1 MITLTIAEM
10 FAGIGGVTGGFLDA
24 GGYESVFLNDSDH
37 VARDAFVLNFPTL
50 AGRYHVGRVEQL
62 TGPDVLELADDQID
76 GLLGC
81 PPCEGL
87 SPVGRRDEDDERNKL
102 LWQIHRLVL
111 SIQPKFFVLENVPSL
126 LQTALYRDFVQSLTR
141 RYLLH
146 GEVLNAA
153 EYGIPQLRRRAVVL
167 GLRKDIGVKPTL
179 PPPTHG
185 GRGVVYDYYS
195 LGYVF
200 PRTARGRNALDLR
213 PGMRLPKRPLVTL
226 RAALGDLP
234 ASLEPDE
241 EATAYDRPAHTAY
254 QRRLR
259 RGAGSLTHH
268 RAWNHRD
275 DIVEFLRLVSP
286 GECPAGHG
294 GRGRNTSYFS
304 QAYARLHANGL
315 ARTITKNFHNP
326 GSGRFTHYAAPR
338 TLTIRE
344 ALRIQGFPDTF
355 RFTDATSAS
364 AAERLVGNAFPRPL
378 ARALARHVRRLLAS

>member
-1 MITLTIAEM
+1 MAELKVAEV

-24 GGYESVFLNDSDH
+24 GGYESVFLSDLDPFAH
-37 VARDAFVLNFPTL
+37 DTFVLNFPDL
-50 AGRYHVGRVEQL
+50 GSRYHVGRIERL
-62 TGPDVLELADDQID
+62 TGPRILKLAGTEID

-87 SPVGRRDEDDERNKL
+87 SPAGLRERDDERNQL
-102 LWQIHRLVL
+102 LHQMRRLVS
-111 SIQPKFFVLENVPSL
+111 SIEPKFFVLENVPSL
-126 LQTALYRDFVQSLTR
+126 LQTRLYRAFVQSLSA
-141 RYLLH
+141 RYVLH

-167 GLRKDIGVKPTL
+167 GLRKDLGVSPTL

-185 GRGVVYDYYS
+185 GRGVVYDYSS
-195 LGYVF
+195 LGYVLL
-200 PRTARGRNALDLR
+200 RTARGKNALDLR
-213 PGMRLPKRPLVTL
+213 PGTHLPKRPLVTL
-226 RAALGDLP
+226 RAALSDLP
-234 ASLEPDE
+234 APLEPDE

-254 QRRLR
+254 QRRVR
-259 RGAGSLTHH
+259 RGATELTHH

-275 DIVEFLRLVSP
+275 DIVEFLNLVSP
-286 GECPAGHG
+286 GECPGGLG
-294 GRGRNTSYFS
+294 GRGRNTRYFS
-304 QAYARLHANGL
+304 QAYARLHGNGL

-355 RFTDATSAS
+355 RFTDETTAS
-364 AAERLVGNAFPRPL
+364 VAERLIGNAFPRPL
-378 ARALARHVRRLLAS
+378 ARAIAKHIRRLLGA

>member
-1 MITLTIAEM
+1 MTTLKVAEV

-24 GGYESVFLNDSDH
+24 GGYESVFLNDIDD
-37 VARDAFVLNFPTL
+37 VARDAFLLNFPKL
-50 AGRYHVGRVEQL
+50 DGRYHVGRVEGL
-62 TGPDVLELADDQID
+62 TGPRVLRFAGTEID

-87 SPVGRRDEDDERNKL
+87 SPAGLRETDDERNQL
-102 LWQIHRLVL
+102 LHEMRRLVS
-111 SIQPKFFVLENVPSL
+111 SIEPKFFVLENVPSL
-126 LQTALYRDFVQSLTR
+126 LQTRLYRAFVQSLSD
-141 RYLLH
+141 RYALH

-167 GLRKDIGVKPTL
+167 GLRKDLGVTPTL

-195 LGYVF
+195 LGYVV

-213 PGMRLPKRPLVTL
+213 PGTRLPKRPLVTL

-241 EATAYDRPAHTAY
+241 EATAYAQPPRTAY
-254 QRRLR
+254 QRRAR
-259 RGAGSLTHH
+259 RGATDLTHH

-275 DIVEFLRLVSP
+275 EIVEFLGLVSP
-286 GECPAGHG
+286 GECPGGLG
-294 GRGRNTSYFS
+294 GRGRNTRYFS
-304 QAYARLHANGL
+304 QAYARLHENGL

-326 GSGRFTHYAAPR
+326 GSGRFTHYASPR
-338 TLTIRE
+338 ALTIRE

-355 RFTDATSAS
+355 CFTDDTTAS

-378 ARALARHVRRLLAS
+378 ARALARHIRRLLAA